1 MQQTGKILGISG
13 PTVRTDLKGLKLY
26 ERVFVGH
33 SLLTGEVVRLEKE
46 QAVIQVYEDTRGLG
60 VGEPVKGVGMPLTVR
75 LGPGLMGNMYDG
87 LQRPLTQMR
96 KEMGPFIRVW
106 KEMYGLDYMKRWNFT
121 PAIKPGDQLSFGKII
136 GEVQEGAF
144 KHFIICGA
152 EQGTVKRVASGDI
165 SLDEPFGELA
175 DGLEIPGGP
184 ALSVLVLPP
193 SRRKFAPQT
202 PLVTGQR
209 IIDFLFPLARGGAAI
224 IPGGFGTGKTIF
236 EQSVAKFAD
245 VDIVVYVG
253 CGERGNEMADLIAEF
268 EELEDPWTKRKLTE
282 RTVLVVNTSNMP
294 VATPD
299 ASIYTAVTMA
309 EYYRDMGYHVLFLA
323 DSLSRWAEALREISA
338 SLEEM
343 PGEEGYPT
351 YLASRLSGFLERAGV
366 VETMNGRIGSLSMI
380 LSVSPPGGDFTEP
393 VTQACLRTTG
403 AFLML
408 DTSLAH
414 RRHYPA
420 INWFQSYSLYAKE
433 VSGHYRTA
441 VSQEWEGLL
450 RRCRELLQQ
459 EETLREVAEIVGVE
473 GLQNQDRLLMSA
485 AEMIRTRFLQ
495 QNAYSDDAFSPPEKT
510 FATMKRIIDFYDGAS
525 ARLKEG
531 ASLEEAMKG
540 QESGDGSQKSGVG
553 NVKQGAAS

>member
-1 MQQTGKILGISG
+1 MKTGKILGISG
-13 PTVRTDLKGLKLY
+13 PTVSVDLKGLKLY

-33 SLLTGEVVRLEKE
+33 ALLTGEVVRLERDH
-46 QAVIQVYEDTRGLG
+46 AVIQVYEDTRGLG
-60 VGEPVKGVGMPLTVR
+60 VGEPIKGVGMPLTVR

-106 KEMYGLDYMKRWNFT
+106 KEMYGLDYMKRWNFM
-121 PAIKPGDQLSFGKII
+121 PYIKAGDTLEFGKII

-152 EQGTVKRVASGDI
+152 EKGTVARVRSGDI
-165 SLDEPFGELA
+165 SLDEPLGELE
-175 DGLEIPGGP
+175 DGLEIPGCHEWP
-184 ALSVLVLPP
+184 VRVARPY
-193 SRRKFAPQT
+193 RRKFAPRT

-209 IIDFLFPLARGGAAI
+209 IIDFLFPLARGGVAI

-268 EELEDPWTKRKLTE
+268 EELEDPWTKRRLTE

-294 VATPD
+294 VAARE

-323 DSLSRWAEALREISA
+323 DSLSRWAEALREIST

-351 YLASRLSGFLERAGV
+351 YLASRLSSFMERAGV
-366 VETMNGRIGSLSMI
+366 VETLSGKTGSLSMI

-403 AFLML
+403 AFFML

-414 RRHYPA
+414 RRHFPA
-420 INWFQSYSLYAKE
+420 INWFQSYSLYGKDLSTHFCKSVAP
-433 VSGHYRTA
+433 
-441 VSQEWEGLL
+441 EWEEFRKRVGQI
-450 RRCRELLQQ
+450 LQQ
-459 EETLREVAEIVGVE
+459 EESLREVAEIVGAE
-473 GLQNQDRLLMSA
+473 GLQETDRLVMDT
-485 AEMIRTRFLQ
+485 AERIRTEFLG
-495 QNAYSDDAFSPPEKT
+495 QNAYSDDAFSPPERT
-510 FATMKRIIDFYDGAS
+510 LARIRDIISHHDRAVEK
-525 ARLKEG
+525 LKQG
-531 ASLEEAMKG
+531 VKLEEALK
-540 QESGDGSQKSGVG
+540 EAK
-553 NVKQGAAS
+553 